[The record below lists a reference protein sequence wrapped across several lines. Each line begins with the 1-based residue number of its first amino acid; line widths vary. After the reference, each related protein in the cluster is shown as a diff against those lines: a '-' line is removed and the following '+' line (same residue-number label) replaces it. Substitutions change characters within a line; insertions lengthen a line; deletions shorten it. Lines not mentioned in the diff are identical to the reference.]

1 MRCPSRSG
9 IAESR
14 LAAADS
20 LQYLAGSAAY
30 RAFLPFD
37 HAGAAAYS
45 AQILADP
52 GRIGRSFVARIQRR
66 VLILP
71 RRRSGRLHRTPPFAF
86 PTSLR
91 ARIVRARCDDTRAI
105 SGTRA

>member
-1 MRCPSRSG
+1 MRCAVRPG

-14 LAAADS
+14 LPAADS
-20 LQYLAGSAAY
+20 LQHLAGSTAY

-71 RRRSGRLHRTPPFAF
+71 RRRSGRLHRTPPLAF

-91 ARIVRARCDDTRAI
+91 TRIVRARCDDTRAI
-105 SGTRA
+105 SGPRA